1 MATKGKK
8 ISEIKD
14 KYIGKVGTPDR
25 DKYEFDLKLELLGEM
40 IKRTRLERHLTQE
53 ELGKLIGVQKAQIS
67 KLERNANNVTIET
80 VLRVFKALQ
89 ANVKF
94 KVELSGD
101 DFNLAS

>member
-8 ISEIKD
+8 LSEIKD
-14 KYIGKVGTPDR
+14 NYIGKVGTPER
-25 DKYEFDLKLELLGEM
+25 EQYEFDLKLELLGEM
-40 IKRTRLERHLTQE
+40 IKKTRQERHLTQE

-67 KLERNANNVTIET
+67 KLERNASNVTIET

-94 KVELSGD
+94 KIELSGD
-101 DFNLAS
+101 DLNLAS